1 MATESGVT
9 QETRSLSIRAIV
21 QNKEAGLVP
30 GVFAKVVLNFDPDP
44 NAIVVPTQ
52 AIIPEAR
59 GKKVIVYQ
67 GGLAKFNDVTTGIRD
82 SSMVQI
88 TSGLKAGDT
97 IVTTGS
103 IKCTARY

>member
-1 MATESGVT
+1 
-9 QETRSLSIRAIV
+9 
-21 QNKEAGLVP
+21 
-30 GVFAKVVLNFDPDP
+30 
-44 NAIVVPTQ
+44 VPTQ
-52 AIIPEAR
+52 AIIPQAR

-97 IVTTGS
+97 IVITGLLS
-103 IKCTARY
+103 VRPDTKIQMNKISSQ